1 MSNSAFPIVVAAA
14 AGALGALVALR
25 LSRPS
30 PSDAR
35 AVTPTADLDAKIRNA
50 VLHEANVLKASMPG
64 PKVYPEV
71 GKPTKQVRWAGRGER
86 AGAGVATAG
95 REWGAGDRVCDFGA
109 RVK

>member
-1 MSNSAFPIVVAAA
+1 MSNSAIPIVVAAA

-35 AVTPTADLDAKIRNA
+35 AATPTTDLDAKIRNA

-71 GKPTKQVRWAGRGER
+71 GKPMKQVRGPEGGVGRRGSGRGGGRGGWGER
-86 AGAGVATAG
+86 ARGGGGQVSG
-95 REWGAGDRVCDFGA
+95 
-109 RVK
+109 